1 MNQPVSSISQHQ
13 RNYLPAL
20 RRESLPQPLVS
31 PRTEQTAVLL
41 SESSGDQFAE
51 GFLQDS
57 MEDRTL
63 FTIDSDSIRSASAH
77 CSVCLSEIQVA
88 AYRRAEQLQ
97 SVDEDR
103 TPAKIDRYA

>member
-1 MNQPVSSISQHQ
+1 MNHPVGAISQHQ

-20 RRESLPQPLVS
+20 RTESLPRPLVA
-31 PRTEQTAVLL
+31 PRAEQGAMLL
-41 SESSGDQFAE
+41 SESSD
-51 GFLQDS
+51 
-57 MEDRTL
+57 DRFTDTL
-63 FTIDSDSIRSASAH
+63 FEDSSESHTFFIIDPDPIRPVSAH

-103 TPAKIDRYA
+103 ASPKIDRYA